1 MRDMKPAHYRHI
13 GGTAPGVV
21 NIHDDDLHACGFNC
35 AEDGIQIHAARGS
48 LKLPPSPQ
56 SIRQQPRLNLV
67 GIGNEHANSVGLMKA
82 HLSYFS
88 HKRKFVVN

>member
-1 MRDMKPAHYRHI
+1 
-13 GGTAPGVV
+13 
-21 NIHDDDLHACGFNC
+21 
-35 AEDGIQIHAARGS
+35 
-48 LKLPPSPQ
+48 
-56 SIRQQPRLNLV
+56 LNLV